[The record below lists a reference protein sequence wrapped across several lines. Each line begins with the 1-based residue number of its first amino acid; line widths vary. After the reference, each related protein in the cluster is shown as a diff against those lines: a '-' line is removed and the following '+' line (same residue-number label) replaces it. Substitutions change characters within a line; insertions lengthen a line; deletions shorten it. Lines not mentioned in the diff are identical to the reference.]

1 MSKAT
6 EKMDVSLN
14 HIAKNDL
21 KQVWIAETEEKMEDE
36 QYSLPQKGSCSVKM
50 ANYSFTSNAY

>member
-1 MSKAT
+1 
-6 EKMDVSLN
+6 MDVSLN

-50 ANYSFTSNAY
+50 ANYSFTSNAYQTTY